1 MVSVD
6 CEFIIYPLEDTNVN
20 TFIVT
25 TQALENYAMP
35 DINPLSDMQYYFK
48 YKFGSDYR
56 VTGFLRAQDALAYV
70 ALNHCHLN
78 NDYVTFPTKVLT
90 EAEYRK
96 ELEEEFGFTDTDT
109 LNTLFNQLEEVG
121 I

>member
-1 MVSVD
+1 M
-6 CEFIIYPLEDTNVN
+6 N

-78 NDYVTFPTKVLT
+78 NQYVTFPTKVLT

-96 ELEEEFGFTDTDT
+96 ELEEEFGFTYTDT